1 MALPN
6 CERSTNGARRAG
18 SPGSGRTISQTVAV
32 GFAGALIC
40 ASCADDPDPASSRS
54 DPASSQETSTQG
66 AAASED
72 FDGLVEI
79 GEGRQLYLR
88 CTGTG
93 SPTVVL
99 EGGDDD
105 TSDSY
110 AYAENTL
117 AETTRT
123 CVYDRANL
131 GRSDPDRRRRGLTEL
146 VSDLEQVLAHAEVP
160 GPYVLVGTSG
170 GGYITAGYA
179 YDHANQTAGM
189 VFVEVPAPFR
199 NPPPAIIQVTRWNAP
214 ENVENRDYL
223 QVEKDAWANRQRV
236 GDIPL
241 TVISNEYTPGEI
253 AAAGFASERHAMRT
267 NVDQQRGWLRL
278 SPQARQV
285 IVHTGHAVEEVNPD
299 LVTNAIL
306 DVVDAARNAR

>member
-1 MALPN
+1 MF
-6 CERSTNGARRAG
+6 NGGESSSGAIRAG
-18 SPGSGRTISQTVAV
+18 SATRGRTISQLMPAALT
-32 GFAGALIC
+32 GALIV
-40 ASCADDPDPASSRS
+40 ASCAGDPDPTSSRS
-54 DPASSQETSTQG
+54 GDPGPTKETPTQVG
-66 AAASED
+66 AADQD

-79 GEGRQLYLR
+79 DDGRRLYLR

-110 AYAENTL
+110 GFAENAL
-117 AETTRT
+117 GEVTRT

-131 GRSDPDRRRRGLTEL
+131 GRSDPDRRYRGLTEL
-146 VSDLEQVLAHAEVP
+146 VSDLEQVLASAKVP

-179 YDHANQTAGM
+179 FDHPDQVAGM

-199 NPPPAIIQVTRWNAP
+199 NPPAEIIEVTRWNAP
-214 ENVENRDYL
+214 ENVESRDYL
-223 QVEKDAWANRQRV
+223 QVEKDAWAARQRV

-241 TVISNEYTPGEI
+241 IVISNEYDPDEI
-253 AAAGFASERHAMRT
+253 AASPFASERHAMRT
-267 NVDQQRGWLRL
+267 NVDQQRGWLIL
-278 SPQARQV
+278 SPQAQQV
-285 IVHTGHAVEEVNPD
+285 VVHTGHAVEEANPD
-299 LVTNAIL
+299 LVTNHILAIIE
-306 DVVDAARNAR
+306 DARRGG